1 MSHVLIYNIKY
12 ILIMDTNNMD
22 YTDKYEY
29 LLKVLT
35 EMIEVDGK
43 KTQLKDDFDKFFVR
57 SNKTAG
63 VRIRKVMQIIRKTAE
78 EIRQDVQ
85 TYKKNI

>member
-1 MSHVLIYNIKY
+1 
-12 ILIMDTNNMD
+12 MDKNNLE
-22 YTDKYEY
+22 YTDKYDY

-43 KTQLKDDFDKFFVR
+43 KTSLKDDFDKFFVK

-63 VRIRKVMQIIRKTAE
+63 VRIRKVMQILRRTAE
-78 EIRQDVQ
+78 DIRQDVQ
-85 TYKKNI
+85 NYKKSF

>member
-1 MSHVLIYNIKY
+1 
-12 ILIMDTNNMD
+12 MDRKNMD

-43 KTQLKDDFDKFFVR
+43 KTKLKDDFDKFFVK

-63 VRIRKVMQIIRKTAE
+63 VRIRKVMQIIRRTSE

-85 TYKKNI
+85 NYKRNF

>member
-85 TYKKNI
+85 SYKKNI

>member
-1 MSHVLIYNIKY
+1 
-12 ILIMDTNNMD
+12 MDTNNMD
-22 YTDKYEY
+22 YTDKYEH

-43 KTQLKDDFDKFFVR
+43 KTLLKDDFDKFFVK

-63 VRIRKVMQIIRKTAE
+63 VRIRKVMQTIRKTAE
-78 EIRQDVQ
+78 EIRRDVQ
-85 TYKKNI
+85 TYKKNF

>member
-1 MSHVLIYNIKY
+1 MSIVLIYNIKY

-85 TYKKNI
+85 SYKKNI

>member
-1 MSHVLIYNIKY
+1 
-12 ILIMDTNNMD
+12 MDRENMD

-43 KTQLKDDFDKFFVR
+43 KTKLKDDFDKFFVK
-57 SNKTAG
+57 SNKTSG
-63 VRIRKVMQIIRKTAE
+63 VRIRKVMQIIRRTSE
-78 EIRQDVQ
+78 EIRRDVQ
-85 TYKKNI
+85 NYKKNF

>member
-1 MSHVLIYNIKY
+1 
-12 ILIMDTNNMD
+12 MDRENMD

-43 KTQLKDDFDKFFVR
+43 KTKLKDDFDKFFVK
-57 SNKTAG
+57 SNKTSG
-63 VRIRKVMQIIRKTAE
+63 VRIRKIMQIIRRTSE
-78 EIRQDVQ
+78 EIRRDVQ
-85 TYKKNI
+85 NYKKNF

>member
-1 MSHVLIYNIKY
+1 
-12 ILIMDTNNMD
+12 MDRENMD

-43 KTQLKDDFDKFFVR
+43 KTKLKDDFDKFFVK
-57 SNKTAG
+57 SNKTSG
-63 VRIRKVMQIIRKTAE
+63 GRIRKVMQIIRRTSE
-78 EIRQDVQ
+78 EIRRDVQ
-85 TYKKNI
+85 NYKKNF

>member
-1 MSHVLIYNIKY
+1 
-12 ILIMDTNNMD
+12 MDRDNMD

-35 EMIEVDGK
+35 EMVEVDGK
-43 KTQLKDDFDKFFVR
+43 KTALKDDFDKFFVK

-63 VRIRKVMQIIRKTAE
+63 VRIRKVMQIIRRTAE

-85 TYKKNI
+85 NYKKTF

>member
-1 MSHVLIYNIKY
+1 
-12 ILIMDTNNMD
+12 MDTNDMD
-22 YTDKYEY
+22 YTDKYEH

-43 KTQLKDDFDKFFVR
+43 KTTLKDDFDKFFVK

-78 EIRQDVQ
+78 EIRRDVQ
-85 TYKKNI
+85 SYKKNL